1 MARAPTLQIG
11 IIGLLGATTAT
22 LAFVAN
28 ILRNGWLTAFA
39 SAAIILIILILA
51 VYQIRCVVFGRCYFT
66 SWFNTFVAASVL
78 GSAGLYYLLAL
89 TNDLPLPGIED
100 QPIAAANPNIKYVT
114 DTLKNRLNV
123 DVYSYVASGS
133 TLGHTSSQVAA

>member
-28 ILRNGWLTAFA
+28 IIRNGWLTAVA
-39 SAAIILIILILA
+39 SAAIILIILILT
-51 VYQIRCVVFGRCYFT
+51 VYQIRCVIFGRCYFT
-66 SWFNTFVAASVL
+66 SWFNTFVGASVL

-89 TNDLPLPGIED
+89 TNGLPLPSID
-100 QPIAAANPNIKYVT
+100 QQPIAAANPNIKYVT
-114 DTLKNRLNV
+114 DTLKNRLNF
-123 DVYSYVASGS
+123 DVYSYVESGS
-133 TLGHTSSQVAA
+133 RLGRTSSQVVS